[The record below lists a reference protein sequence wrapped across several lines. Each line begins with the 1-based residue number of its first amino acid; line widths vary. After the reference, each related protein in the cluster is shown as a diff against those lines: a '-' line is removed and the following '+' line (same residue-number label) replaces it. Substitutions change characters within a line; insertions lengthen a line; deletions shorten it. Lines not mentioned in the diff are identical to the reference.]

1 MNWVRRTKTP
11 TILDPLKARGK
22 EGGWTGRKDGGEKG
36 RVVWGQRASRRG
48 GREGGREEGQ
58 RACDRQARGKTTSRR
73 SCLVLARSLRRR
85 PNDRLGPPQLER
97 TERKEERREKGRKR
111 QGTGEG
117 RDEEG
122 RVARREGWR
131 GGEREGKR
139 VARPRYLFLEHVKL
153 REHRDGFQIHGEG
166 PGRVRQKVRVEA
178 CQGREE
184 ERRDRVEGGEGEGR
198 MQPRSG

>member
-1 MNWVRRTKTP
+1 MGV
-11 TILDPLKARGK
+11 
-22 EGGWTGRKDGGEKG
+22 RKDASFGGKGLQGGEGEKE
-36 RVVWGQRASRRG
+36 G
-48 GREGGREEGQ
+48 GREGE

-97 TERKEERREKGRKR
+97 TEGKEERREKGRKR

-139 VARPRYLFLEHVKL
+139 VARPRIPVFGTCKAGGASRPTL
-153 REHRDGFQIHGEG
+153 DTW
-166 PGRVRQKVRVEA
+166 
-178 CQGREE
+178 
-184 ERRDRVEGGEGEGR
+184 RR
-198 MQPRSG
+198 PRSCPPKSES